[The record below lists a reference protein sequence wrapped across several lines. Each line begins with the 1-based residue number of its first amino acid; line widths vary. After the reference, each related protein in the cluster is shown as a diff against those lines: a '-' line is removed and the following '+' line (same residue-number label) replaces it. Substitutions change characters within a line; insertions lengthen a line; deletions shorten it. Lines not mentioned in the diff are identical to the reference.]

1 MATLRRPLAA
11 HITAVRLAAQ
21 PPQPLHLQEAIAP
34 TTAAPLVAPAPTA
47 AEVHAEATVAE
58 AVEALAEAALEAE
71 AEASAEAVEASAAV
85 AAVLVAAVVAD
96 NSIAPSSL
104 PLWGSALE
112 REYTTNIIQITS

>member
-1 MATLRRPLAA
+1 
-11 HITAVRLAAQ
+11 
-21 PPQPLHLQEAIAP
+21 
-34 TTAAPLVAPAPTA
+34 
-47 AEVHAEATVAE
+47 
-58 AVEALAEAALEAE
+58 VEALAEAALAAEAE
-71 AEASAEAVEASAAV
+71 ASAEAVEASAEAVEASAAV